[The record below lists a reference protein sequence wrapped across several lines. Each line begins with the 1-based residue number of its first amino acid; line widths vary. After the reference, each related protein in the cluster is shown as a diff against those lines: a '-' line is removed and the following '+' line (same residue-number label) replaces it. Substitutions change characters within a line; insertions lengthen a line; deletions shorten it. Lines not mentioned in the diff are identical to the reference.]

1 MMDKKIDLKNRVV
14 EIFNVDTGLHEDEI
28 ISYLK
33 RSMKVIFHQARF
45 SNRKY
50 VFTGNPNSH
59 INNTI
64 TVTGFRKKKSGENI
78 SVDIG

>member
-1 MMDKKIDLKNRVV
+1 MMDKKINLKNRIV
-14 EIFNVDTGLHEDEI
+14 EIFNVDTGLHEEEI
-28 ISYLK
+28 VSYLK
-33 RSMKVIFHQARF
+33 RNMKVAFHGARF
-45 SNRKY
+45 SNKKY

-64 TVTGFRKKKSGENI
+64 TVTGFRKKKPGENI